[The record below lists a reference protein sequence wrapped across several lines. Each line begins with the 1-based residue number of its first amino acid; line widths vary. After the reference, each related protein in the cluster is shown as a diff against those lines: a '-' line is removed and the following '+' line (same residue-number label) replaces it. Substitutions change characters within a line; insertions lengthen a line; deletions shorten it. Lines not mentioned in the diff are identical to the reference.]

1 MNNKIQYAVY
11 KRETGNASGKAKSDA
26 LDILLSMGFD
36 LSYHPS
42 DKRKIRVIQQFLSM
56 HKFKNKDYVVVQYP
70 ALADS
75 MLSMLFKYLPLK
87 GKSIA
92 LIHDLVSIQGVN
104 NNGVNEEI
112 GALNHFN
119 VLIVHNRNMATYLL
133 DNGYKGKMVCL
144 ELFDYLHDFSRKIH
158 ESPFSN
164 TVSFAGNL
172 TKGKFI
178 YDLEK
183 IGKCQFKLYG
193 SLGDGKAPDAKN
205 VSYMGLLPSDEIV
218 YKMEGDYGLIW
229 DGDSVETCSGETG
242 RYLLYN
248 NPHKLSL
255 CIAAGKPVITWKKAA
270 ISDFVETND
279 IGIAVESLE
288 ELNEIDLSEHYSRMK
303 NNVLSIKKEIAQGK
317 YLERALNSAMQA

>member
-42 DKRKIRVIQQFLSM
+42 DRRKIRVIQQFLSM

-75 MLSMLFKYLPLK
+75 MLSMLFRYLPLK

-112 GALNHFN
+112 GALNHFD

-183 IGKCQFKLYG
+183 IGKYQFKLYG
-193 SLGDGKAPDAKN
+193 SLGDGKVPDAKN

-303 NNVLSIKKEIAQGK
+303 NNVLSIKNEIAQGK